1 MRLVRR
7 AAEHPVSVLMVY
19 AAIMSFGLVSFA
31 QLNRELL
38 PSLPVP
44 AARVVTEYQG
54 IPASE
59 IETLVTIPVENALSS
74 VKAVREISSVSK
86 DELSAVHLL
95 FDWGVDRQQAAVEIR
110 EKIDALY
117 PFLPHGADKPLVFA
131 TDDISDQ
138 PVLTLAVVPASGR
151 RIRDISNLVRG
162 ELATRLQQISG
173 VASLRIVGLE
183 EAEIRVDADGQK
195 LAAAGVPLQV
205 VAHIVASSIYDA
217 PLGTV
222 IEGER
227 EYLVKATTG
236 VDTVEEIRQIPIAA
250 AGDGSVVP
258 VAEFAHVYWDVRER
272 TSFFHFNGREAV
284 GIFVSK
290 TPASGSLNTVRNVR
304 NSLKTLGPMFAN
316 DLEVQIVKDPTGEIE
331 SGIRNLL
338 IAMALGCL
346 SVFLVLL
353 LLFRRAAVALIVS
366 ASIPAA
372 MMMVFLFMKFAE
384 ISLNIISLSGIVI
397 GIGMIV
403 DNSIVVLYS
412 LLQARAVG
420 AKSIAVAAGRSITAI
435 IGSTTTTLL
444 VFLPI
449 VFIQGV
455 TGALFRDLALT
466 VSCLLIASFLCAVT
480 LTPALYTL
488 IGPNK
493 MAGTLTSRSIAG
505 MHRVYTRYL
514 EKALN
519 RPLVVVVLLTFLVVA
534 AIVSFI
540 YLPKRI
546 FPDIASGEYEIRA
559 AFPAGTPVD
568 LCRSRSQ
575 EIAVDLYA
583 LDGVASVF
591 AAAGYDRS
599 TLLDRSEPDRDPR
612 CVRFRIHLTD
622 IREQLSAS
630 VLTKISEILEQ
641 VPGIHYTLSRPTDSV
656 RLLLGASDVIKYRL
670 TGMDRELLVERAKY
684 TAEQLTD
691 NRLASAFEIDTVGEA
706 PRIQLNLEPAR
717 MASHQAEPAVVLNSL
732 RTAFRGHTGAQ
743 FQSGGRNVDIRVR
756 LDPADLAT
764 EDQRKRIRIPVGRE
778 LVETGV
784 LATFEHAHSYRE
796 LHRFNRTPAVNLT
809 VHPAPGCTDKV
820 TTFLSTGAEHSGE
833 LLTVSALKQ
842 NQQHILVVFFF
853 ALFLMYLLLGAQFE
867 SFVLP
872 LVLLLSLLPALS
884 GSLVA
889 LLLCGYSLNINSF
902 LGILILLGTAIN
914 ISIILVVG
922 YARGKPITRKH
933 ILNSSVDRLKPI
945 AATVLSTVVAM
956 IPIAVHSVGEAA
968 LQSNTAVALIGGL
981 LVGLVSILLIFPVLY
996 DRLTRASRSLRQ

>member
-1 MRLVRR
+1 VKLVRR

-19 AAIMSFGLVSFA
+19 AAIMSFGLLSFA

-38 PSLPVP
+38 PSLPLP
-44 AARVVTEYQG
+44 AARVITGYRGV
-54 IPASE
+54 PASE
-59 IETLVTIPVENALSS
+59 IETLVTVPVENALSS

-86 DELSAVHLL
+86 DELSAVALL
-95 FDWGVDRQQAAVEIR
+95 FDWGVDRQQAAVQIR

-131 TDDISDQ
+131 TEDISDQ

-151 RIRDISNLVRG
+151 RIRDISNLVQG
-162 ELATRLQQISG
+162 ELAAKLQQISG

-183 EAEIRVDADGQK
+183 EPEIKVDVDGQK
-195 LAAAGVPLQV
+195 LAAAGVPLQAVARIV
-205 VAHIVASSIYDA
+205 VSSIYDA
-217 PLGTV
+217 PLGTM

-227 EYLVKATTG
+227 EYLVKATTD
-236 VDTVEEIRQIPIAA
+236 VDTVEEIRQIPVLT

-258 VAEFAHVYWDVRER
+258 VEEFARVYWDMRER
-272 TSFFHFNGREAV
+272 TSFFHFNGRQAV

-290 TPASGSLNTVRNVR
+290 TPDSGSLNTVRNVR

-316 DLEVQIVKDPTGEIE
+316 DLEVQIVKDPTREIE

-338 IAMALGCL
+338 FAMALGCL

-353 LLFRRAAVALIVS
+353 FLFRRAAVALIVS

-372 MMMVFLFMKFAE
+372 MMVVFLFMKFTG

-420 AKSIAVAAGRSITAI
+420 AEGIEAAAGRSTTAI
-435 IGSTTTTLL
+435 IGSTMTTLL

-449 VFIQGV
+449 VFIRGV
-455 TGALFRDLALT
+455 TGALFRELALT

-488 IGPNK
+488 IGPVK
-493 MAGTLTSRSIAG
+493 MAGPLTSRSMAG
-505 MHRVYTRYL
+505 MRRLYSRYL
-514 EKALN
+514 EKTLD
-519 RPLVVVVLLTFLVVA
+519 RPFAVVVLLSFLVVA
-534 AIVSFI
+534 AIVSFL

-559 AFPAGTPVD
+559 AFPAGSPID
-568 LCRSRSQ
+568 LCRSRSRR
-575 EIAVDLYA
+575 IAADLYA

-591 AAAGYDRS
+591 ASAGYDRS

-612 CVRFRIHLTD
+612 CVRFRIHLSD
-622 IREQLSAS
+622 LRGQPSSS
-630 VLTKISEILEQ
+630 VLEEIGGILEQ

-656 RLLLGASDVIKYRL
+656 RRLLGASDVIKYRL
-670 TGMDRELLVERAKY
+670 TGTDRELLVERAKY

-691 NRLASAFEIDTVGEA
+691 NRLARAAALDTVKEA

-717 MASHQAEPAVVLNSL
+717 LASYGAEPAGVLDSL
-732 RTAFRGHTGAQ
+732 RTAFRGDTGAR
-743 FQSGGRNVDIRVR
+743 FYAGGRNVDIRVR

-764 EDQRKRIRIPVGRE
+764 EDQRKRIRIPVGGE

-784 LATFEHAHSYRE
+784 LATFEHARSYQE
-796 LHRFNRTPAVNLT
+796 LHRFNRTPAVTLT
-809 VHPAPGCTDKV
+809 LHPVPGRRDNIAA
-820 TTFLSTGAEHSGE
+820 FLSTGAEHSGE

-842 NQQHILVVFFF
+842 NQRHILIVFFF

-867 SFVLP
+867 SFTLP
-872 LVLLLSLLPALS
+872 LVLLSSLLPALS

-914 ISIILVVG
+914 ISIILAVAYTG
-922 YARGKPITRKH
+922 GNPITRKH
-933 ILNSSVDRLKPI
+933 ILSSSVDRLEPI

-956 IPIAVHSVGEAA
+956 VPIAVNSLGEAA
-968 LQSNTAVALIGGL
+968 FQSNTAVALIGGL
-981 LVGLVSILLIFPVLY
+981 LLALVSILLIFPVLY
-996 DRLTRASRSLRQ
+996 DRLTRASRSLRP

>member
-1 MRLVRR
+1 MKLVKR

-19 AAIMSFGLVSFA
+19 AAVVSFGLVSFA

-44 AARVVTEYQG
+44 AARVVTEYRG

-74 VKAVREISSVSK
+74 VKAVREISSISR

-95 FDWGVDRQQAAVEIR
+95 FDWKVDRQQAAVEIR

-117 PFLPHGADKPLVFA
+117 PFLPHGARKPLVFA
-131 TDDISDQ
+131 TEDISDQ
-138 PVLTLAVVPASGR
+138 PVLTLAVIPVSGR

-227 EYLVKATTG
+227 EYLVKATTD
-236 VDTVEEIRQIPIAA
+236 VDTVEEIRQIPVAT

-258 VAEFAHVYWDVRER
+258 VEEFARVYWDVRER
-272 TSFFHFNGREAV
+272 TSFFHHNGREAV
-284 GIFVSK
+284 GIFISK
-290 TPASGSLNTVRNVR
+290 TPDGGSLNTVRHVR

-316 DLEVQIVKDPTGEIE
+316 DLEVQIIEDPTGAIE

-353 LLFRRAAVALIVS
+353 LLFRRATVPLIVS

-372 MMMVFLFMKFAE
+372 MTVVFLFMRFAG

-412 LLQARAVG
+412 LIQARAVG
-420 AKSIAVAAGRSITAI
+420 AKSIAAAADRSTTAI
-435 IGSTTTTLL
+435 IGSTMTTLL

-488 IGPNK
+488 IGSK
-493 MAGTLTSRSIAG
+493 RITGTLTSGSVAG
-505 MHRVYTRYL
+505 MRRVYIRYL
-514 EKALN
+514 EKALKH
-519 RPLVVVVLLTFLVVA
+519 PFIAVVLLAFLVVA
-534 AIVSFI
+534 GIISFV

-546 FPDIASGEYEIRA
+546 LPNIASGEYEIRA
-559 AFPAGTPVD
+559 GFPAGTPID

-575 EIAVDLYA
+575 EIALDLYT
-583 LDGVASVF
+583 LGGVDSVF

-612 CVRFRIHLTD
+612 CVRFHIHLSD
-622 IREQLSAS
+622 IREQPSSA
-630 VLTKISEILEQ
+630 VLTEIGEILEQ
-641 VPGIHYTLSRPTDSV
+641 VPNVHYTLSQPPDSV
-656 RLLLGASDVIKYRL
+656 RLLLGASDVMQYRL
-670 TGMDRELLVERAKY
+670 TGKDRELLVETAKH
-684 TAEQLTD
+684 TAEKLTD
-691 NRLASAFEIDTVGEA
+691 DRLVSASALDTVGEA
-706 PRIQLNLEPAR
+706 PRIQLTLEPAR
-717 MASHQAEPAVVLNSL
+717 LASHQAEPAVVLDSL
-732 RTAFRGHTGAQ
+732 RTALQGHTGAQ
-743 FQSGGRNVDIRVR
+743 IHSGGRSVDIRVR

-764 EDQRKRIRIPVGRE
+764 EDQQKRIRIPVGPE

-784 LATFEHAHSYRE
+784 LATFVHTHSYQE
-796 LHRFNRTPAVNLT
+796 LHRFNRAPAVTLT
-809 VHPAPGCTDKV
+809 VHPVSGCADKV
-820 TTFLSTGAEHSGE
+820 TTFLSTGAEHFGE

-842 NQQHILVVFFF
+842 NQRHILFVFFF
-853 ALFLMYLLLGAQFE
+853 ALILMYLLLGAQFE

-872 LVLLLSLLPALS
+872 LVLLSSLPPAVAGGLF
-884 GSLVA
+884 A

-902 LGILILLGTAIN
+902 LGILILLGTAVN

-922 YARGKPITRKH
+922 YTGQRPITRKH
-933 ILNSSVDRLKPI
+933 ILNSSVDRLEPV
-945 AATVLSTVVAM
+945 AATVLSTIVAM
-956 IPIAVHSVGEAA
+956 IPIAVHSAGEAV

-996 DRLTRASRSLRQ
+996 DRLSGASRSRRR